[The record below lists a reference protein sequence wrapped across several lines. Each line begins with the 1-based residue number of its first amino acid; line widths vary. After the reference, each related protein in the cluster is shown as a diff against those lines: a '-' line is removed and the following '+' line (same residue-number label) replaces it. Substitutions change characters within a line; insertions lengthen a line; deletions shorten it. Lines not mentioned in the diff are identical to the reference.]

1 VASNDMLIR
10 LALQGDA
17 SGWVSEVAAAE
28 KKYGAALQGMARQSA
43 QIEVFGKL
51 QKDAKAASSEFFRLK
66 REAEGYRTAISQAT
80 GPTADLEAGLSKTE
94 KALKKAEGRMRNQI
108 SAWREVKKELSSAGV
123 DIGNL
128 PAAQQKI
135 QDKVRSV
142 GLGAIREK
150 SVSSS
155 RETLGL
161 ADPAE
166 MQGKVEKL
174 QLAYDRLLASG
185 KMSYE
190 EQAKAAEQLR
200 VKLAELRGQASV
212 PVGAGFLS
220 GMRGEVVGAV
230 AALVSLSAALY
241 SASNVVLDTA
251 GQFETLKVQLVA
263 VEKSATVGTHAFA
276 AMKQLA
282 LDSPF
287 GVKDLTGSYIQLR
300 NFGLDPM
307 AGSLQ
312 AIVDQSAKLGG
323 GQEKLTGIGLAL
335 GQAWSKQKLQGD
347 DILQMINAGVP
358 VWDLLGKALNKTTAD
373 LQKMSEAGQ
382 LGRNEIQKLIQ
393 AMEADAKGAAA
404 GQVSTWQ
411 GALSQL
417 SDIWE
422 QFKAQLADAGLMD
435 VAKEQV
441 AKLTEMIRTAMTDG
455 TAEKLGHRMAEIIGA
470 MGSVVESTIGF
481 IREHADAI
489 KLLAGS
495 YAGLTILRSVVG
507 WITTVGASLN
517 ALRMTM
523 AGLSTV
529 GAVTDAVF
537 GVNALGKLAA
547 VSGQIQTLT
556 FKVSAFRVATAA
568 AFGVAGLAVMAG
580 IKVMSDELDRYN
592 AKTERAL
599 ALSGQIT
606 AKFASGRTEVG
617 IRTDDQLNAM
627 SKDQVTEYGD
637 DLKRSLEQK
646 QLRLQ
651 QRSEQV
657 ANAGGDASKDSQAR
671 QLAREALAYQKAMDG
686 FAGYAQRRTAA
697 EDRFGKNVDA
707 IRNGAL
713 ANLAVAIAK
722 EQKIYDRANEA
733 LKKATDE
740 RVKHQDA
747 WYANKAADP
756 GAAKKDPTG
765 VLDVEDARLKAQK
778 LSEAA
783 KQAQQKAG
791 ETGLEA
797 DANVANRAAAAAEK
811 QYERVMEIINS
822 LRESGKIG
830 EAEWKYLNDQAGQQ
844 QDSYDAG
851 RVSTAT
857 DQLKAAMEKVEA
869 LKRAADS
876 VKNLQIGFD
885 TEKGMLD
892 LERFMA
898 MMEEKARAQ
907 SLTVPVQFVGPDGKL
922 LKEARD
928 DLGLK
933 APGYDSGGYTG
944 DGGVL
949 EPAGVVHRGEYVQPQ
964 YRMREPGALAF
975 MQDFHARGMKAVQER
990 RGYYMGG
997 LVGADFSSVAS
1008 RLDIPSLA
1016 SGTAAAP
1023 ALAPVNV
1030 YLPGMSSPVSLSGSK
1045 DAIDQLV
1052 SASRLMA
1059 LKKG

>member
-1 VASNDMLIR
+1 MASNDMLIR

-17 SGWVSEVAAAE
+17 SGWVSEVAIAE
-28 KKYGAALQGMARQSA
+28 KKYGDALKGMTRQSA
-43 QIEVFGKL
+43 QIEIFGKL
-51 QKDAKAASSEFFRLK
+51 QKDARAASGEFFRLK

-80 GPTADLEAGLSKTE
+80 GPTADLEEGLNKTE
-94 KALKKAEGRMRNQI
+94 KALKKAEDRMRKQI
-108 SAWREVKKELSSAGV
+108 SAWRDVKRELTSAGV
-123 DIGNL
+123 DISNL
-128 PAAQQKI
+128 PGAQQKI
-135 QDKVRSV
+135 QEKVRSTNFD
-142 GLGAIREK
+142 GIRQKSLASARFDLGMQ
-150 SVSSS
+150 
-155 RETLGL
+155 
-161 ADPAE
+161 DPTD
-166 MQGKVEKL
+166 MQDKVEKL

-185 KMSYE
+185 KLSYQ
-190 EQAKAAEQLR
+190 EQARAAEQLR

-323 GQEKLTGIGLAL
+323 GQEKLISIGLAL

-358 VWDLLGKALNKTTAD
+358 VWDLLGKSLNKTTAD

-404 GQVSTWQ
+404 SQVSTWQ

-417 SDIWE
+417 SDIWQ

-435 VAKEQV
+435 VAKEQI
-441 AKLTEMIRTAMTDG
+441 AKLTEMIRTAMQDG
-455 TAEKLGHRMAEIIGA
+455 TAEKIGKQMASIIKAIGDVA
-470 MGSVVESTIGF
+470 ESTVGF
-481 IREHADAI
+481 IRDHSNAI

-495 YAGLTILRSVVG
+495 YAGLVILRPIVS
-507 WITTVGASLN
+507 WIASIGIGLNTLKISIAELRTVGNIADVIFGADAIEKLGAISAKIKSLIFDVA
-517 ALRMTM
+517 ALKT
-523 AGLSTV
+523 A
-529 GAVTDAVF
+529 
-537 GVNALGKLAA
+537 GKLGI
-547 VSGQIQTLT
+547 VGL
-556 FKVSAFRVATAA
+556 ATIAA
-568 AFGVAGLAVMAG
+568 AKVAYDQVEMHN
-580 IKVMSDELDRYN
+580 R
-592 AKTERAL
+592 KTERAL
-599 ALSGQIT
+599 ELSKKVSDLMI
-606 AKFASGRTEVG
+606 SGRTEVG
-617 IRTDDQLNAM
+617 IKSDDQLNGM
-627 SKDQVTEYGD
+627 NKDQVTEYGD
-637 DLKRSLEQK
+637 DLKRSLDAK
-646 QLRLQ
+646 QARLQ
-651 QRSEQV
+651 QRSEEI
-657 ANAGGDASKDSQAR
+657 AKKGGDSSRDLRSQ
-671 QLAREALAYQKAMDG
+671 QLARELLAYQKAMDG

-697 EDRFGKNVDA
+697 EDRFSKSVDA

-722 EQKIYDRANEA
+722 EQKIYDRANET
-733 LKKATDE
+733 LKKAIDE

-747 WYANKAADP
+747 WYANKASDP
-756 GAAKKDPTG
+756 GAAKKEPSG
-765 VLDVEDARLKAQK
+765 VLDVADAMFKAQK
-778 LSEAA
+778 LSETA
-783 KQAQQKAG
+783 KLAHQKAG

-811 QYERVMEIINS
+811 SYERVMEIINA
-822 LRESGKIG
+822 LREAGKIG
-830 EAEWKYLNDQAGQQ
+830 EAEWKYLNDQAGKQ

-885 TEKGMLD
+885 TEKGLLD

-898 MMEEKARAQ
+898 LMEEKARAQ
-907 SLTVPVQFVGPDGKL
+907 SLTIPVQFVGPDGKL

-1008 RLDIPSLA
+1008 RLDIPSVSSGAA
-1016 SGTAAAP
+1016 SAP
-1023 ALAPVNV
+1023 ALAPVTI
-1030 YLPGMSSPVSLSGSK
+1030 YLPGLPSPVSLSGSK

>member
-1 VASNDMLIR
+1 MLIR

-28 KKYGAALQGMARQSA
+28 KKYGSALQGMARQSA
-43 QIEVFGKL
+43 QIEIFGKL

-66 REAEGYRTAISQAT
+66 KEAEGYRTAISQAT
-80 GPTADLEAGLSKTE
+80 GPTADLEAGLGKTE
-94 KALKKAEGRMRNQI
+94 KALARAESRMRKQI
-108 SAWREVKKELSSAGV
+108 SAWRDVKKELVSGGV
-123 DIGNL
+123 DVSNL
-128 PAAQQKI
+128 PAAQEKI
-135 QDKVRSV
+135 QSRVRDVGFSSV
-142 GLGAIREK
+142 REK

-155 RETLGL
+155 REVLGVT
-161 ADPAE
+161 DPLE
-166 MQGKVEKL
+166 MQSKVEKL

-185 KMSYE
+185 KLSYQ

-200 VKLAELRGQASV
+200 VKLAELHGQAST

-241 SASNVVLDTA
+241 SASNVVLDTG

-263 VEKSATVGTHAFA
+263 VEKSATLGTHAFA

-323 GQEKLTGIGLAL
+323 GQEKLTSIGLAL

-382 LGRNEIQKLIQ
+382 LGRNEITKLIQ

-441 AKLTEMIRTAMTDG
+441 AKLTEMIRTAMADG
-455 TAEKLGHRMAEIIGA
+455 TAEKMGQRMADIISA
-470 MGSVVESTIGF
+470 MGAVVESTVGF

-495 YAGLTILRSVVG
+495 YAGLVVLRSVTG
-507 WITTVGASLN
+507 WITAIGGTLN
-517 ALRMTM
+517 ALRVTM
-523 AGLSTV
+523 SGLSTV
-529 GAVTDAVF
+529 GAIADVVL
-537 GVNALGKLAA
+537 GENALGRLAA
-547 VSGQIQTLT
+547 VAGQIRTLT
-556 FKVSAFRVATAA
+556 FEVSAFRVATAA
-568 AFGVAGLAVMAG
+568 AFGLAGLAVVAG

-599 ALSGQIT
+599 ALSAQIT
-606 AKFASGRTEVG
+606 AKMVAGRTEVG
-617 IRTDDQLNAM
+617 IRTDEQLNGM
-627 SKDQVTEYGD
+627 SKEQVAEYGD
-637 DLKRSLEQK
+637 DLRRSLENK
-646 QLRLQ
+646 QLMLQ
-651 QRSEQV
+651 RRAEAV
-657 ANAGGDASKDSQAR
+657 ANSGGDASKDQQSR
-671 QLAREALAYQKAMDG
+671 QLAREMLAYQKAMDG
-686 FAGYAQRRTAA
+686 FSGYAQRRTAA

-713 ANLAVAIAK
+713 ANLAVDLAK
-722 EQKIYDRANEA
+722 EQKLYDRANDD

-740 RVKHQDA
+740 RIKHQNA
-747 WYANKAADP
+747 WASNKAVDPAAKNADPQGVTDYYTSLRKAEELSRKAADSQKTA
-756 GAAKKDPTG
+756 GATG
-765 VLDVEDARLKAQK
+765 LDSDFQKATRDATAA
-778 LSEAA
+778 EAA
-783 KQAQQKAG
+783 FS
-791 ETGLEA
+791 
-797 DANVANRAAAAAEK
+797 
-811 QYERVMEIINS
+811 RVMEVINQ
-822 LRESGKIG
+822 LRSAGKITEG
-830 EAEWKYLNDQAGQQ
+830 EFKLFNDQAGKS
-844 QDSYDAG
+844 QDSLDAG
-851 RVSTAT
+851 REQVGK
-857 DQLKAAMEKVEA
+857 DQLQRAMEKVEA
-869 LKRAADS
+869 LKRAAEA
-876 VKNLQIGFD
+876 VKNMPIGFD
-885 TEKGMLD
+885 TEKGVFD
-892 LERFMA
+892 LEKFMA
-898 MMEEKARAQ
+898 QIEEKARAHP
-907 SLTVPVQFVGPDGKL
+907 LTIPVKYVGPDGKL
-922 LKEARD
+922 LQDARAAV
-928 DLGLK
+928 GLTT
-933 APGYDSGGYTG
+933 PGYDTGGYTG
-944 DGGVL
+944 DGGVK

-964 YRMREPGALAF
+964 YRMREPGALEF
-975 MQDFHARGMKAVQER
+975 MQDFHVRGMKAVQDR
-990 RGYYMGG
+990 RGYGMGG
-997 LVGADFSSVAS
+997 LVGADFPSVAS
-1008 RLDIPSLA
+1008 HLDIPSL
-1016 SGTAAAP
+1016 SSSPAAMP
-1023 ALAPVNV
+1023 MGSPLNL
-1030 YLPGMSSPVSLSGSK
+1030 YFPGMSDPVKLHGSSDSVSQLL
-1045 DAIDQLV
+1045 DA
-1052 SASRLMA
+1052 ARKFN
-1059 LKKG
+1059 LKHG